1 MWQKEREIEIYKQSP
16 KRKLTYT
23 ISEQTYYRFLKASE
37 KDGRKMSNVVEQKI
51 NSYCDA
57 IGV

>member
-1 MWQKEREIEIYKQSP
+1 MWQERNTKQYKQAP
-16 KRKLTYT
+16 KRRLTYT
-23 ISEQTYYRFLKASE
+23 ISEQTYHRFLKATE
-37 KDGRKMSNVVEQKI
+37 RDGRKMSNVVEQKI